1 MPLHCS
7 LPPRRFNP
15 LSPAS
20 AAGVWW
26 KVITAIPVLLS
37 FHNFCMDMSSAN
49 IPFRNLGILITFC
62 SQLWGFRWNFEKPWK
77 VPFNILLTLK
87 THHGAFRITLSLHQG
102 FLQTTQ
108 WETEKLWLLA
118 ESRVWAAE
126 IRLLKDSNHRVL
138 QLLHNHF
145 RPTLMLN
152 TFQKT
157 EHSLGGYGKTKV

>member
-7 LPPRRFNP
+7 LPQRLFNP

-20 AAGVWW
+20 AAGVWRR
-26 KVITAIPVLLS
+26 VITTVPVLLS
-37 FHNFCMDMSSAN
+37 FHSFCMDMTSAN
-49 IPFRNLGILITFC
+49 TLFRNLGILITFC

-87 THHGAFRITLSLHQG
+87 THHDAFSITLSPHRG

-108 WETEKLWLLA
+108 RETEKLWLLA

-126 IRLLKDSNHRVL
+126 IRLLKDSDHRLL

-145 RPTLMLN
+145 RPALRLN

-157 EHSLGGYGKTKV
+157 KHSLGGYRKTKV